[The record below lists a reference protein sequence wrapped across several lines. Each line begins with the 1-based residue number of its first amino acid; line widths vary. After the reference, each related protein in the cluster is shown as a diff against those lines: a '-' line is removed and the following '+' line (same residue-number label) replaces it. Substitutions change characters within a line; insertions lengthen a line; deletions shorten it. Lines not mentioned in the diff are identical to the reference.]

1 MPTRLYSFSMS
12 LKFNLLHCLVMDI
25 DLLAKMIRDVV
36 LEKDEVALPGLG
48 VFVAEFVP
56 ASFSDKGFTI
66 NPPYKRLTFRQ
77 EVNAGD
83 DTLIRMYAEANNI
96 GEDAAARIVNDFLSG
111 LKDILMVRKSVVFP
125 ELGKLRAT
133 RENNFFFIADENLDI
148 YPEGFGLEPV
158 SLKTHQEAV
167 SEVAETIAG
176 LRSILEPETASGTD
190 IASESETPPA
200 SETVLEADSAPESEN
215 AAEPEAEPVVGAAA
229 ASGIA
234 LQTESEDEPMEVA
247 EEGVSGDDAE
257 GESVVET
264 GSEAAEEAVEDAA
277 GESAEEAAGEAED
290 SCAEGDAEQSGT
302 NAEDTME
309 IAEETV
315 EEFAE
320 ESAAETESE
329 PAEETAAAEEESAEE
344 PAGESEEEPAEDH
357 AGEDAA
363 ATSGPETE
371 NDFGLMPPLDI
382 QIEET
387 DSDAEAAPLADAD
400 LDVQSGRDSETV
412 GHEVLSEI
420 LVIEDNSKAMED
432 NAGEIED
439 NGEATGESSSAIGDD
454 ANTPSRSSRFWKT
467 FRIIAVTL
475 AVLAILAL
483 AAFIILSRVA
493 PDFIDRILYSPEE
506 LDIVRQMTSGR

>member
-1 MPTRLYSFSMS
+1 MPTWLYSFSIL
-12 LKFNLLHCLVMDI
+12 LKFNLLHYLVMDI

-111 LKDILMVRKSVVFP
+111 LKDILMVRKAVVFP

-176 LRSILEPETASGTD
+176 LRSILEPENAPGND
-190 IASESETPPA
+190 I
-200 SETVLEADSAPESEN
+200 APESEN
-215 AAEPEAEPVVGAAA
+215 VAEPEVEPVVVAAA
-229 ASGIA
+229 ASGVA
-234 LQTESEDEPMEVA
+234 LQSMSEDEPDIAFEIVPESSSEAVQEPACDTGNADGDSGAEEVRVDGQV

-264 GSEAAEEAVEDAA
+264 GSEAAEQAA
-277 GESAEEAAGEAED
+277 EAAADG
-290 SCAEGDAEQSGT
+290 CAEGDAEQSGT

-329 PAEETAAAEEESAEE
+329 PAGETSAAEEEAAEE
-344 PAGESEEEPAEDH
+344 P

-363 ATSGPETE
+363 ATSEPETE

-387 DSDAEAAPLADAD
+387 DPDAEAAPLADAG
-400 LDVQSGRDSETV
+400 LALHSGQDSEPV
-412 GHEVLSEI
+412 GQEFLSEI
-420 LVIEDNSKAMED
+420 IVIEDNGKAIED

-439 NGEATGESSSAIGDD
+439 NGEAIGESSSAIGDD

-475 AVLAILAL
+475 TVLAILAL

-506 LDIVRQMTSGR
+506 LDIVRQMTSVR

>member
-12 LKFNLLHCLVMDI
+12 LKFNLLHYLVMDI

-111 LKDILMVRKSVVFP
+111 LKDILMVRKAIVFP

-215 AAEPEAEPVVGAAA
+215 AAEPEVEPVVVAAA

-344 PAGESEEEPAEDH
+344 PAEEPAAE
-357 AGEDAA
+357 AAA
-363 ATSGPETE
+363 ATSGPEKD
-371 NDFGLMPPLDI
+371 NDFGIIPPLDI

-387 DSDAEAAPLADAD
+387 DPDAEAAPLADAD
-400 LDVQSGRDSETV
+400 LALHPGQDSEPV
-412 GHEVLSEI
+412 SQEFLSEI
-420 LVIEDNSKAMED
+420 LVIEDN
-432 NAGEIED
+432 
-439 NGEATGESSSAIGDD
+439 
-454 ANTPSRSSRFWKT
+454 ANEPSRSSRFWKT

>member
-12 LKFNLLHCLVMDI
+12 LKFNLLHYLVMDI

-111 LKDILMVRKSVVFP
+111 LKDILMVRKAVVFP

-264 GSEAAEEAVEDAA
+264 GSEAAEEAAEEAA
-277 GESAEEAAGEAED
+277 GESAEQAAGEAED

-309 IAEETV
+309 IAEETA
-315 EEFAE
+315 EESAE

-344 PAGESEEEPAEDH
+344 PAEEPAAE
-357 AGEDAA
+357 AAA
-363 ATSGPETE
+363 ATSGPEKD
-371 NDFGLMPPLDI
+371 NDFGIIPPLDI

-387 DSDAEAAPLADAD
+387 DPDAEAAPLADAD
-400 LDVQSGRDSETV
+400 LALHPGQDSEPV
-412 GHEVLSEI
+412 SQEFLSEI
-420 LVIEDNSKAMED
+420 LVIEDN
-432 NAGEIED
+432 
-439 NGEATGESSSAIGDD
+439 
-454 ANTPSRSSRFWKT
+454 ANEPSRSSRFWKT

-493 PDFIDRILYSPEE
+493 PDFIDKLLYSPEE

>member
-12 LKFNLLHCLVMDI
+12 LKFNLLHYLVMDI

-66 NPPYKRLTFRQ
+66 NPPYKRLSFRQ

-111 LKDILMVRKSVVFP
+111 LKDILMVRKAVVFP

-215 AAEPEAEPVVGAAA
+215 AAEPEVEPVVVAAA

-264 GSEAAEEAVEDAA
+264 GSEAAEEAAEDAV
-277 GESAEEAAGEAED
+277 GESAEEAAEQAAGEAED

-344 PAGESEEEPAEDH
+344 PAEEPAAE
-357 AGEDAA
+357 AAA
-363 ATSGPETE
+363 ATSGPEKD
-371 NDFGLMPPLDI
+371 NDFGIIPPLDI

-387 DSDAEAAPLADAD
+387 DPDAEAAPLADAD
-400 LDVQSGRDSETV
+400 LALHPGQDSEPV
-412 GHEVLSEI
+412 SQEFLSEI
-420 LVIEDNSKAMED
+420 LVIEDNGKAIED
-432 NAGEIED
+432 NANE
-439 NGEATGESSSAIGDD
+439 
-454 ANTPSRSSRFWKT
+454 PSRSSRFWKT

-506 LDIVRQMTSGR
+506 LDIVRQMTSVR

>member
-1 MPTRLYSFSMS
+1 MPIWLYSFSIL
-12 LKFNLLHCLVMDI
+12 LKFNLLHYLVMDI

-111 LKDILMVRKSVVFP
+111 LKDILMVRKAVVFP

-215 AAEPEAEPVVGAAA
+215 AAEPEVEPVVVAAA

-264 GSEAAEEAVEDAA
+264 GSEAAEEAAEDAV
-277 GESAEEAAGEAED
+277 GESAEEAAEQAAGEAED

-329 PAEETAAAEEESAEE
+329 PAEETAAAEEEST
-344 PAGESEEEPAEDH
+344 EEPAEDP
-357 AGEDAA
+357 AA
-363 ATSGPETE
+363 EAASATSGPEKD
-371 NDFGLMPPLDI
+371 NDFGIIPPLDI

-387 DSDAEAAPLADAD
+387 DPDAEAAPLADAD
-400 LDVQSGRDSETV
+400 LALHPGQDSEPV
-412 GHEVLSEI
+412 SQEFLSEI
-420 LVIEDNSKAMED
+420 LVIEDN
-432 NAGEIED
+432 
-439 NGEATGESSSAIGDD
+439 
-454 ANTPSRSSRFWKT
+454 ANEPSRSSRFWKT

-493 PDFIDRILYSPEE
+493 PDFIDKILYSPEE
-506 LDIVRQMTSGR
+506 LDIVRQMTTVR

>member
-1 MPTRLYSFSMS
+1 MPTWLYSFSIL
-12 LKFNLLHCLVMDI
+12 LKFNLLHYLVMDI

-48 VFVAEFVP
+48 VFLAEFVP

-111 LKDILMVRKSVVFP
+111 LKDILMVRKAVVFP

-167 SEVAETIAG
+167 SEVAETMAG
-176 LRSILEPETASGTD
+176 LRSILEPDNASGTD
-190 IASESETPPA
+190 IAPESETPPAPETAPESESVPA

-215 AAEPEAEPVVGAAA
+215 AAEPEVEPVVVAAA

-277 GESAEEAAGEAED
+277 GESAEEAAEQAADG
-290 SCAEGDAEQSGT
+290 CAEGDAEQSGT

-309 IAEETV
+309 IAEETA
-315 EEFAE
+315 EESAE

-344 PAGESEEEPAEDH
+344 PAEEPAAE
-357 AGEDAA
+357 AAA
-363 ATSGPETE
+363 ATSGPEKD
-371 NDFGLMPPLDI
+371 NDFGIIPPLDI

-387 DSDAEAAPLADAD
+387 DPDAEAAPLADAD
-400 LDVQSGRDSETV
+400 LALHPGQDSEPV
-412 GHEVLSEI
+412 SQEFLSEI
-420 LVIEDNSKAMED
+420 LVIEDN
-432 NAGEIED
+432 
-439 NGEATGESSSAIGDD
+439 
-454 ANTPSRSSRFWKT
+454 ANEPSRSSRFWKT

>member
-1 MPTRLYSFSMS
+1 
-12 LKFNLLHCLVMDI
+12 MDI

-247 EEGVSGDDAE
+247 EEGVSGDAAE

-264 GSEAAEEAVEDAA
+264 GSEAAEEAVEEAA
-277 GESAEEAAGEAED
+277 GESAEEAED

-344 PAGESEEEPAEDH
+344 PAEEPAAE
-357 AGEDAA
+357 AAA
-363 ATSGPETE
+363 ATSGPEKD
-371 NDFGLMPPLDI
+371 NDFGIIPPLDI

-387 DSDAEAAPLADAD
+387 DPDAEAAPLADAD
-400 LDVQSGRDSETV
+400 LALHPGQDSEPV
-412 GHEVLSEI
+412 SQEFLSEI
-420 LVIEDNSKAMED
+420 LVIEDN
-432 NAGEIED
+432 
-439 NGEATGESSSAIGDD
+439 
-454 ANTPSRSSRFWKT
+454 ANEPSRSSRFWKT

-493 PDFIDRILYSPEE
+493 PDFIDKILYSPEE
-506 LDIVRQMTSGR
+506 LDIVRQMTSVR

>member
-12 LKFNLLHCLVMDI
+12 LKFNLLHYLVMDI

-66 NPPYKRLTFRQ
+66 NPPYKRLSFRQ
-77 EVNAGD
+77 EDKAGD
-83 DTLIRMYAEANNI
+83 DTLVRMYAEANNI

-200 SETVLEADSAPESEN
+200 PETVLEADSAPESEN
-215 AAEPEAEPVVGAAA
+215 AAEPEVEPVVGAAA

-264 GSEAAEEAVEDAA
+264 GSEAAEDAV
-277 GESAEEAAGEAED
+277 GESAEQSAGEAED
-290 SCAEGDAEQSGT
+290 GCAEGDAEQSGT

-309 IAEETV
+309 IAEETA
-315 EEFAE
+315 EESAE

-344 PAGESEEEPAEDH
+344 PAEEPAAE
-357 AGEDAA
+357 AAA
-363 ATSGPETE
+363 ATSGPEKD
-371 NDFGLMPPLDI
+371 NDFGIIPPLDI

-387 DSDAEAAPLADAD
+387 DPDAEAAPLADAD
-400 LDVQSGRDSETV
+400 LDVHSGQDSETV

-420 LVIEDNSKAMED
+420 LVIEDN
-432 NAGEIED
+432 
-439 NGEATGESSSAIGDD
+439 
-454 ANTPSRSSRFWKT
+454 ANEPSRSSRFWKT

-493 PDFIDRILYSPEE
+493 PDFIDKILYSPEE
-506 LDIVRQMTSGR
+506 LDIVRQMTSVR

>member
-1 MPTRLYSFSMS
+1 MPNRLYSFSIL
-12 LKFNLLHCLVMDI
+12 LKFNLLHYLVMDI

-96 GEDAAARIVNDFLSG
+96 GEDAAARIVNDFLAG
-111 LKDILMVRKSVVFP
+111 LKDILMVRKAVVFP

-247 EEGVSGDDAE
+247 EEGVLGDDAE

-264 GSEAAEEAVEDAA
+264 GSEAAEEAAEEAA
-277 GESAEEAAGEAED
+277 GESAEQAED

-309 IAEETV
+309 IAEETA
-315 EEFAE
+315 EESAE
-320 ESAAETESE
+320 ESAAETELE

-344 PAGESEEEPAEDH
+344 PAEEPAAE
-357 AGEDAA
+357 AAA
-363 ATSGPETE
+363 ATSGPEKD
-371 NDFGLMPPLDI
+371 NDFGIIPPLDI

-387 DSDAEAAPLADAD
+387 DPDAEAAPLADAD
-400 LDVQSGRDSETV
+400 LALHPGQDSEPV
-412 GHEVLSEI
+412 SQEFLSEI
-420 LVIEDNSKAMED
+420 LVIEDN
-432 NAGEIED
+432 
-439 NGEATGESSSAIGDD
+439 
-454 ANTPSRSSRFWKT
+454 ANEPSRSSRFWKT

>member
-1 MPTRLYSFSMS
+1 MPTWLYSFSMS
-12 LKFNLLHCLVMDI
+12 LKFNLLHYLVMDI

-66 NPPYKRLTFRQ
+66 NPPYKRLSFRQ
-77 EVNAGD
+77 EDKAGD
-83 DTLIRMYAEANNI
+83 DTLVRMYAEANNI

-111 LKDILMVRKSVVFP
+111 LKDILMVRKAVVFP

-215 AAEPEAEPVVGAAA
+215 AAEPEVEPVVVAAA

-264 GSEAAEEAVEDAA
+264 GSEAAEEAV

-309 IAEETV
+309 IAEETA
-315 EEFAE
+315 EESAE
-320 ESAAETESE
+320 ESAAETELE

-344 PAGESEEEPAEDH
+344 PAEEPAAE
-357 AGEDAA
+357 AAA
-363 ATSGPETE
+363 ATSGPEKD
-371 NDFGLMPPLDI
+371 NDFGIIPPLDI

-387 DSDAEAAPLADAD
+387 YPDAEAAPLADAD
-400 LDVQSGRDSETV
+400 LALHPGQDSEPV
-412 GHEVLSEI
+412 SQEFLSEI
-420 LVIEDNSKAMED
+420 LVIEDN
-432 NAGEIED
+432 
-439 NGEATGESSSAIGDD
+439 
-454 ANTPSRSSRFWKT
+454 ANEPSRSSRFWKT

>member
-1 MPTRLYSFSMS
+1 MPIWLYSFSIL
-12 LKFNLLHCLVMDI
+12 LKFNLLHYLVMDI

-111 LKDILMVRKSVVFP
+111 LKDILMVRKAVVFP

-264 GSEAAEEAVEDAA
+264 GSEAAEEAAEDAV
-277 GESAEEAAGEAED
+277 GESAEEAAEQAAGEAED

-329 PAEETAAAEEESAEE
+329 PAEEIAAAEEESAEE
-344 PAGESEEEPAEDH
+344 PVEEPAAE
-357 AGEDAA
+357 AAA
-363 ATSGPETE
+363 ATSGPEKD
-371 NDFGLMPPLDI
+371 NDFGIIPPLDI

-387 DSDAEAAPLADAD
+387 DPDAEAAPLADAD
-400 LDVQSGRDSETV
+400 LALHPGQDSEPV
-412 GHEVLSEI
+412 SQEFLSEI
-420 LVIEDNSKAMED
+420 LVIEDN
-432 NAGEIED
+432 
-439 NGEATGESSSAIGDD
+439 
-454 ANTPSRSSRFWKT
+454 ANEPSRSSRFWKT

-506 LDIVRQMTSGR
+506 LDIVRQMTTVR

>member
-12 LKFNLLHCLVMDI
+12 LKFNLLHYLVMDI

-48 VFVAEFVP
+48 VFLAEFVP

-111 LKDILMVRKSVVFP
+111 LKDILMVRKAVVFP

-167 SEVAETIAG
+167 SEVAETMAG
-176 LRSILEPETASGTD
+176 LRSILEPDNASGTD
-190 IASESETPPA
+190 IAPESETPPAPETAPESESVPA

-257 GESVVET
+257 GES
-264 GSEAAEEAVEDAA
+264 
-277 GESAEEAAGEAED
+277 AEEAAGEAED
-290 SCAEGDAEQSGT
+290 SCAEGDAEQSVT
-302 NAEDTME
+302 IAEDTME
-309 IAEETV
+309 IAEETA
-315 EEFAE
+315 EESAE

-344 PAGESEEEPAEDH
+344 PAEEPAAE
-357 AGEDAA
+357 AAA
-363 ATSGPETE
+363 ATSGPEKD
-371 NDFGLMPPLDI
+371 NDFGIIPPLDI

-387 DSDAEAAPLADAD
+387 DPDAEAAPLADAD
-400 LDVQSGRDSETV
+400 LALHPGQDSEPV
-412 GHEVLSEI
+412 SQEFLSEI
-420 LVIEDNSKAMED
+420 LVIEDN
-432 NAGEIED
+432 
-439 NGEATGESSSAIGDD
+439 
-454 ANTPSRSSRFWKT
+454 ANEPSRSSRFWKT

-483 AAFIILSRVA
+483 AGFIILSRVA

>member
-12 LKFNLLHCLVMDI
+12 LKFNLLHYLVMDI

-111 LKDILMVRKSVVFP
+111 LKDILMVRKAIVFP

-200 SETVLEADSAPESEN
+200 SETVLEADSAPASEN
-215 AAEPEAEPVVGAAA
+215 AAEPEVEPVVGAAA

-309 IAEETV
+309 IAEETA
-315 EEFAE
+315 EESAE

-344 PAGESEEEPAEDH
+344 PAEEPAAE
-357 AGEDAA
+357 AAA
-363 ATSGPETE
+363 ATSGPEKD
-371 NDFGLMPPLDI
+371 NDFGIIPPLDI

-387 DSDAEAAPLADAD
+387 DPDAEAAPLADAD
-400 LDVQSGRDSETV
+400 LALHPGQDSEPV
-412 GHEVLSEI
+412 SQEFLSEI
-420 LVIEDNSKAMED
+420 LVIEDNGKAIED
-432 NAGEIED
+432 NANE
-439 NGEATGESSSAIGDD
+439 
-454 ANTPSRSSRFWKT
+454 PSRSSRFWKT

-493 PDFIDRILYSPEE
+493 PDFIDKILYSPEE

>member
-12 LKFNLLHCLVMDI
+12 LKFNLLHYLVMDI

-111 LKDILMVRKSVVFP
+111 LKDILMVRKAVVFP

-200 SETVLEADSAPESEN
+200 LETVLEADSAPESEN

-234 LQTESEDEPMEVA
+234 LQTESEDEPMEVT

-277 GESAEEAAGEAED
+277 GEAAGESAEEAED
-290 SCAEGDAEQSGT
+290 GCAEGDAEQSGT

-309 IAEETV
+309 IAEETA
-315 EEFAE
+315 EESAE

-344 PAGESEEEPAEDH
+344 PAEEPAAE
-357 AGEDAA
+357 AAA
-363 ATSGPETE
+363 ATSGPEKD
-371 NDFGLMPPLDI
+371 NDFGIIPPLDI

-387 DSDAEAAPLADAD
+387 DPDAEAAPLADAD
-400 LDVQSGRDSETV
+400 LALHPGQDSEPV
-412 GHEVLSEI
+412 SQEFLSEI
-420 LVIEDNSKAMED
+420 LVIEDN
-432 NAGEIED
+432 
-439 NGEATGESSSAIGDD
+439 
-454 ANTPSRSSRFWKT
+454 ANEPSRSSRFWKT

-506 LDIVRQMTSGR
+506 LDIVRQMTSVR

>member
-1 MPTRLYSFSMS
+1 
-12 LKFNLLHCLVMDI
+12 MDI

-48 VFVAEFVP
+48 VFLAEFVP

-66 NPPYKRLTFRQ
+66 NPPYKRLSFRQ
-77 EVNAGD
+77 EDKAGD
-83 DTLIRMYAEANNI
+83 DTLVRMYAEANNI

-111 LKDILMVRKSVVFP
+111 LKDILMVRKAVVFP

-167 SEVAETIAG
+167 SEVAETMAG
-176 LRSILEPETASGTD
+176 LRSILEPDNASGTD
-190 IASESETPPA
+190 IAPESETPPAPETAPESESVPA

-234 LQTESEDEPMEVA
+234 LQTEREDEPMEVA

-264 GSEAAEEAVEDAA
+264 GSEAAEEAAEEAV
-277 GESAEEAAGEAED
+277 GESAEEAAEQAAGEAED

-309 IAEETV
+309 IAEETA
-315 EEFAE
+315 EESAE

-344 PAGESEEEPAEDH
+344 PAEEPAAE
-357 AGEDAA
+357 AAA
-363 ATSGPETE
+363 ATSGPEKD
-371 NDFGLMPPLDI
+371 NDFGIIPPLDI

-387 DSDAEAAPLADAD
+387 DPDAEAAPLADAD
-400 LDVQSGRDSETV
+400 LALHPGQDSEPV
-412 GHEVLSEI
+412 SQEFLSEI
-420 LVIEDNSKAMED
+420 LVIEDN
-432 NAGEIED
+432 
-439 NGEATGESSSAIGDD
+439 
-454 ANTPSRSSRFWKT
+454 ANEPSRSSRFWKT

>member
-12 LKFNLLHCLVMDI
+12 LKFNLLHYLVMDI

-96 GEDAAARIVNDFLSG
+96 GEDAAARIVNDFLAG
-111 LKDILMVRKSVVFP
+111 LKDILMVRKAVVFP

-277 GESAEEAAGEAED
+277 GESAEESAGEAED
-290 SCAEGDAEQSGT
+290 SCAEGDAEQSVT
-302 NAEDTME
+302 IAEDTME
-309 IAEETV
+309 IAEETA
-315 EEFAE
+315 EESAE

-344 PAGESEEEPAEDH
+344 PAEDPAAE
-357 AGEDAA
+357 AA
-363 ATSGPETE
+363 SATSGPEKD
-371 NDFGLMPPLDI
+371 NDFGIIPPLDI

-387 DSDAEAAPLADAD
+387 DPDAEAAPLADAD
-400 LDVQSGRDSETV
+400 LALHPGQDSEPV
-412 GHEVLSEI
+412 SQEFLSEI
-420 LVIEDNSKAMED
+420 LVIEDN
-432 NAGEIED
+432 
-439 NGEATGESSSAIGDD
+439 
-454 ANTPSRSSRFWKT
+454 ANEPSRSSRFWKT